1 MCISCLLFPACIR
14 HNSPPSRNETPKICE
29 MLHRWRTNEY
39 PRTKPW
45 TNPFL
50 DPRLIQVT
58 HRSWNNIGAKQVP
71 NMEMNWSMP
80 TQHAWL
86 GRFFRNAQ
94 FGGLS
99 ASSLLYVVS
108 SRQRKAE
115 TESFYLRKTW
125 EFARCYST
133 KRALDFATWSAGV
146 ASEQKLG
153 RLPEISHPFFQLNA
167 WLESLQQGRG
177 FWRWSGRKLAIVE
190 VPSKALPMFMGNL
203 KKAFAQTPLLADTWK
218 QSRKMIRMCWSFPVI
233 LIELPVILME
243 LEWTKKIVTT
253 VSS

>member
-1 MCISCLLFPACIR
+1 MLCLP
-14 HNSPPSRNETPKICE
+14 
-29 MLHRWRTNEY
+29 
-39 PRTKPW
+39 
-45 TNPFL
+45 
-50 DPRLIQVT
+50 
-58 HRSWNNIGAKQVP
+58 
-71 NMEMNWSMP
+71 
-80 TQHAWL
+80 
-86 GRFFRNAQ
+86 GRD
-94 FGGLS
+94 
-99 ASSLLYVVS
+99 
-108 SRQRKAE
+108 QRKQSRIPSQNFRVRSS
-115 TESFYLRKTW
+115 TMLLRKSIGL
-125 EFARCYST
+125 CYLEACT
-133 KRALDFATWSAGV
+133 SAGV

-190 VPSKALPMFMGNL
+190 VPCKALPMFMGNL

-233 LIELPVILME
+233 LIELPVILTE